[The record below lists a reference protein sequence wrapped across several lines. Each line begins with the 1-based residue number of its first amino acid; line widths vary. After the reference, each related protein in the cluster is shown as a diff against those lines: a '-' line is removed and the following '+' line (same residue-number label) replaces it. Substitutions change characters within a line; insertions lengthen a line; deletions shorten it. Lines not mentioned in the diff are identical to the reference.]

1 MDTDGLARMANRIAD
16 FFEAMP
22 DREQA
27 IEDIASH
34 IRKFWEPRMRRALL
48 ALFDGG
54 GDGLGELV
62 LAAISRHRALVAGA
76 LESPSAEHAR

>member
-1 MDTDGLARMANRIAD
+1 MDTDSLARMANRIAD

-27 IEDIASH
+27 IEDIATH

-48 ALFDGG
+48 ELFDGG
-54 GDGLGELV
+54 GAGLSELA
-62 LAAISRHRALVAGA
+62 LAAIARHRALVAGPI
-76 LESPSAEHAR
+76 ESPSAPPAR